1 MSVDENGEQKFAIFE
16 MNFII
21 AILVTHF
28 KTDTE
33 KIIF

>member
-16 MNFII
+16 MSFII
-21 AILVTHF
+21 AILDTHF

-33 KIIF
+33 TIIF